1 MELLDVYDDNGKK
14 TGKVVER
21 GSKDDLYHFYAHHDG
36 YQRNC
41 QSVWFQGRGK

>member
-21 GSKDDLYHFYAHHDG
+21 GIDDSAFEKGRTYSSSNHLY
-36 YQRNC
+36 
-41 QSVWFQGRGK
+41 